1 MDFSDLKKFL
11 TDKMNMT
18 GIYQPVVIKELLLN
32 DGQCTTDQLAKTFI
46 AYDLSAMDHYR
57 RVVMRWPK
65 RTLTAHGIIRYEKS
79 GGRFFLECAVPDDTE
94 KKEAVELCESYIQ
107 SWVENKK
114 DNEKSPVANA
124 SVRYRVLKT
133 AKGKCVLCGIPS
145 SLRPID
151 VDHIVPQSKAKKGKI
166 LRLGKLISV
175 HSEENLQALCSK
187 CNRAKRDADDTDF
200 RRRESLIRDGELN
213 NLAESRRM
221 LGPLIGKKL
230 IQALDDKL
238 VEEHEEYIAQRDV
251 EKLAGMMEV
260 LFALAKEKGQHREG
274 FLAMVEEKRAESGGY
289 DKGFSIEVN

>member
-1 MDFSDLKKFL
+1 MDFSDLKKFMK
-11 TDKMNMT
+11 DKMKMT
-18 GIYQPVVIKELLLN
+18 RVYQPVVIKELLLN
-32 DGQCTTDQLAKTFI
+32 DGQCTKDQLAKTI
-46 AYDLSAMDHYR
+46 VAYDLSAMDHYR

-65 RTLTAHGIIRYEKS
+65 RTLTTHGIIRYEKS
-79 GGRFFLECAVPDDTE
+79 EGRFFLECAVRDDTE
-94 KKEAVELCESYIQ
+94 RKKAVELCESYIQ
-107 SWVENKK
+107 SWVENKRIK
-114 DNEKSPVANA
+114 EKSPEANA

-133 AKGKCVLCGIPS
+133 AKGKCVLCGISS

-151 VDHIVPQSKAKKGKI
+151 VDHIVPQSKAQKGKI
-166 LRLGKLISV
+166 KRHGKRISV

-213 NLAESRRM
+213 NLVESRRM

-260 LFALAKEKGQHREG
+260 LFALAKEKGQHREE